1 MGRTTPICDLK
12 LYNMSITILKKGVR
26 SQLSLSPSG
35 PRIVR
40 TRELAVKNRFIS
52 VLQSVILS
60 GALIT
65 GAAAQEA
72 SGPYLA
78 ARQAAIAHDYG
89 FAAKYFSLALVQ
101 SPLDV
106 ALIEQTMSAFLAV
119 GDVSEAQMLAKA
131 LSSAPNSNQLSE
143 ILLLTQSFK
152 AENYK
157 AALAQL
163 ESTSVVGAAVDDL
176 LKGWA
181 LMGLGRVRDALKSF
195 DTASKEQ
202 GMRSFGLYQKA
213 LAFSL
218 VGDFESA
225 EAIFSVEEQTLMAVP
240 FRTSLARAQI
250 LVQLGRSAD
259 AINFLNDLYGED
271 AGQEVRAI
279 IAQLQAGAAVDFDVV
294 RSGSEG
300 AGEVLFFL
308 ALALQNGEGNDGLLL
323 YTRLASYLAPNNV
336 NALLLSAK
344 LLEGLGNYG
353 LAIEAYDAVPRSH
366 PAFVS
371 AELGRAQALSKIDK
385 LEMGIEVLAQLAESF
400 PNLRQ
405 VHETL
410 GEFLRQDS
418 QYERAIGSYDIAIDM
433 IDHSRPKHW
442 YIHYVRGT
450 AHDRLGNWELGLSDF
465 DRALALSP
473 NQFQVLNYVGYSL
486 VERGERLKE
495 ALSMIERAV
504 LAQPKAGYI
513 IDSLGWVQ
521 FRLGYYKRAIV
532 NMERAVELMA
542 TDPVVNNHL
551 GDVYW
556 AVGRKTEARFQ
567 WLRAL
572 SFVTEAIGSEDIN
585 PIRMQLKLDIGLDAV
600 LAREGAPPLKMA
612 DGN

>member
-1 MGRTTPICDLK
+1 
-12 LYNMSITILKKGVR
+12 
-26 SQLSLSPSG
+26 
-35 PRIVR
+35 
-40 TRELAVKNRFIS
+40 VKNRFNRFIS
-52 VLQSVILS
+52 VLKSVVLS
-60 GALIT
+60 GTLIT
-65 GAAAQEA
+65 AAAAQEA
-72 SGPYLA
+72 SGPYIA
-78 ARQAAIAHDYG
+78 ARQAAIAHDYE
-89 FAAKYFSLALVQ
+89 FAVEYFSRALVQ

-106 ALIEQTMSAFLAV
+106 VLSEQAMSAFLAA
-119 GDVSEAQMLAKA
+119 GDVSKAQILAKA
-131 LSSAPNSNQLSE
+131 LNPGLNSHPLAG
-143 ILLLTQSFK
+143 ILLLTQSFQT
-152 AENYK
+152 ENYK

-163 ESTSVVGAAVDDL
+163 ESTSVAGAAVDDL

-181 LMGLGRVRDALKSF
+181 LMGLGRVGDALKSF

-225 EAIFSVEEQTLMAVP
+225 EAIFSVKDQTLVAVS
-240 FRTSLARAQI
+240 FRASLARAQI
-250 LVQLGRSAD
+250 LVQLDRSID
-259 AINFLNDLYGED
+259 AINFLSDLYGED
-271 AGQEVRAI
+271 AGQEVRAM

-308 ALALQNGEGNDGLLL
+308 ALALQNGEGNDGRLL
-323 YTRLASYLAPNNV
+323 YTRLASYLAPNNM

-371 AELGRAQALSKIDK
+371 AELGRAQALSKIGK
-385 LEMGIEVLAQLAESF
+385 IEMGIEVLAQLAESF

-405 VHETL
+405 VHATL
-410 GEFLRQDS
+410 GEFLRQDG
-418 QYERAIGSYDIAIDM
+418 QYERAIVSYDIAIDM
-433 IDHSRPKHW
+433 IDHSMPEHW
-442 YIHYVRGT
+442 YVHYVRGI
-450 AHDRLGNWELGLSDF
+450 AHDRLGSWELGLRDF
-465 DRALALSP
+465 DRALSLSP

-486 VERGERLKE
+486 VERGERLEE

-504 LAQPKAGYI
+504 VAQPKAGYI
-513 IDSLGWVQ
+513 LDSLGWVQ
-521 FRLGYYKRAIV
+521 FRLGYYEGAIV
-532 NMERAVELMA
+532 HMERAVELMA

-572 SFVTEAIGSEDIN
+572 SFVTEATRSEDIN
-585 PIRMQLKLDIGLDAV
+585 LIRMHRKLDIGLDAV
-600 LAREGAPPLKMA
+600 LAEEGAPPLKMV

>member
-1 MGRTTPICDLK
+1 
-12 LYNMSITILKKGVR
+12 MSITICKKGVR
-26 SQLSLSPSG
+26 PQLLLSSSCS
-35 PRIVR
+35 RIISV
-40 TRELAVKNRFIS
+40 RELAVKNRFNRFIS
-52 VLQSVILS
+52 VLKSVVLS
-60 GALIT
+60 GTLIT
-65 GAAAQEA
+65 AAAAQEA
-72 SGPYLA
+72 SGPYIA
-78 ARQAAIAHDYG
+78 ARQAAIAHDYE
-89 FAAKYFSLALVQ
+89 FAVEYFSRALVQ

-106 ALIEQTMSAFLAV
+106 VLSEQAMSAFLAA
-119 GDVSEAQMLAKA
+119 GDVSKAQILAKA
-131 LSSAPNSNQLSE
+131 LNPGLNSHPLAG
-143 ILLLTQSFK
+143 ILLLTQSFQT
-152 AENYK
+152 ENYK

-163 ESTSVVGAAVDDL
+163 ESTSVAGAAVDDL

-181 LMGLGRVRDALKSF
+181 LMGLGRVGDALKSF

-225 EAIFSVEEQTLMAVP
+225 EAISSVKDQTLVAVS
-240 FRTSLARAQI
+240 FRASLARAQI
-250 LVQLGRSAD
+250 LVQLDRSID
-259 AINFLNDLYGED
+259 AINFLSDLYGED
-271 AGQEVRAI
+271 AGQEVRAM

-308 ALALQNGEGNDGLLL
+308 ALALQNGEGNDGRLL
-323 YTRLASYLAPNNV
+323 YTRLASYLAPNNM

-371 AELGRAQALSKIDK
+371 AELGRAQALSKIGK
-385 LEMGIEVLAQLAESF
+385 IEMGIEVLGQLAESF

-405 VHETL
+405 VHATL
-410 GEFLRQDS
+410 GEFLRQDG
-418 QYERAIGSYDIAIDM
+418 QYERAIVSYDIAIDM
-433 IDHSRPKHW
+433 IDHSMPEHW
-442 YIHYVRGT
+442 YVHYVRGT
-450 AHDRLGNWELGLSDF
+450 AHDRLGDWELGLRDF
-465 DRALALSP
+465 DRALSLSP

-486 VERGERLKE
+486 VERGERLEE

-504 LAQPKAGYI
+504 VAQPKAGYI
-513 IDSLGWVQ
+513 LDSLGWVQ
-521 FRLGYYKRAIV
+521 FRLGYYEGAIV
-532 NMERAVELMA
+532 HMERAVELMA

-572 SFVTEAIGSEDIN
+572 SFVTEATRSEDIN
-585 PIRMQLKLDIGLDAV
+585 LIRMHRKLDIGLDAV
-600 LAREGAPPLKMA
+600 LAEEGAPPLKMV

>member
-1 MGRTTPICDLK
+1 
-12 LYNMSITILKKGVR
+12 MSITICKKGVR
-26 SQLSLSPSG
+26 PQLLLSSSCS
-35 PRIVR
+35 RIISV
-40 TRELAVKNRFIS
+40 RELAVKNRFNRFIS
-52 VLQSVILS
+52 VLKSVVLS
-60 GALIT
+60 GTLIT
-65 GAAAQEA
+65 AAAAQEA
-72 SGPYLA
+72 SGPYIA
-78 ARQAAIAHDYG
+78 ARQAAIAHDYE
-89 FAAKYFSLALVQ
+89 FAVEYFSRALVQ

-106 ALIEQTMSAFLAV
+106 VLSEQAMSAFLAA
-119 GDVSEAQMLAKA
+119 GDVSKAQILAKA
-131 LSSAPNSNQLSE
+131 LNPGLNSHPLAG
-143 ILLLTQSFK
+143 ILLLTQSFQT
-152 AENYK
+152 ENYK

-163 ESTSVVGAAVDDL
+163 ESTSVAGAAVDDL

-181 LMGLGRVRDALKSF
+181 LMGLGRVGDALKSF

-225 EAIFSVEEQTLMAVP
+225 EAISSVKDQTLVAVS
-240 FRTSLARAQI
+240 FRASLARAQI
-250 LVQLGRSAD
+250 LVQLDRSID
-259 AINFLNDLYGED
+259 AINFLSDLYGED
-271 AGQEVRAI
+271 AGQEVRAM

-323 YTRLASYLAPNNV
+323 YTRLASYLAPNNM

-371 AELGRAQALSKIDK
+371 AELGRAQALSKIGK
-385 LEMGIEVLAQLAESF
+385 IEMGIEVLAQLAESF

-405 VHETL
+405 VHATL
-410 GEFLRQDS
+410 GEFLRQDG
-418 QYERAIGSYDIAIDM
+418 QYERAIVSYDIAIDM
-433 IDHSRPKHW
+433 IDHSMPEHW
-442 YIHYVRGT
+442 YVHYVRGI
-450 AHDRLGNWELGLSDF
+450 AHDRLGSWELGLRDF
-465 DRALALSP
+465 DRALSLSP

-486 VERGERLKE
+486 VERGERLEE

-504 LAQPKAGYI
+504 VAQPKAGYI
-513 IDSLGWVQ
+513 LDSLGWAQ
-521 FRLGYYKRAIV
+521 FRLGYYEGAIV
-532 NMERAVELMA
+532 HMERAVELMA

-572 SFVTEAIGSEDIN
+572 SFVTEATGSEDIN
-585 PIRMQLKLDIGLDAV
+585 LIRMHHKLDIGLDAV
-600 LAREGAPPLKMA
+600 LAEEGAPPLKMV

>member
-1 MGRTTPICDLK
+1 
-12 LYNMSITILKKGVR
+12 MSITICKKGVR
-26 SQLSLSPSG
+26 PQLLLSSSCS
-35 PRIVR
+35 RIISV
-40 TRELAVKNRFIS
+40 RELAVKNRFNRFIS
-52 VLQSVILS
+52 VLKSVVLS
-60 GALIT
+60 GTLIT
-65 GAAAQEA
+65 AAAAQEA
-72 SGPYLA
+72 SGPYIA
-78 ARQAAIAHDYG
+78 ARQAAIAHDYE
-89 FAAKYFSLALVQ
+89 FAVEYFSRALVQ

-106 ALIEQTMSAFLAV
+106 VLSEQAMSAFLAA
-119 GDVSEAQMLAKA
+119 GDVSKAQILAKA
-131 LSSAPNSNQLSE
+131 LNPGLNSHPLAG
-143 ILLLTQSFK
+143 ILLLTQSFQT
-152 AENYK
+152 ENYK

-163 ESTSVVGAAVDDL
+163 ESTSVAGAAVDDL

-181 LMGLGRVRDALKSF
+181 LMGLGRVGDALKSF

-225 EAIFSVEEQTLMAVP
+225 EAIFSVKDQTLVAVS
-240 FRTSLARAQI
+240 FRASLARAQI
-250 LVQLGRSAD
+250 LVQLDRSID
-259 AINFLNDLYGED
+259 AINFLSDLYGED
-271 AGQEVRAI
+271 AGQEVRAM

-308 ALALQNGEGNDGLLL
+308 ALALQNGEGNDGRLL
-323 YTRLASYLAPNNV
+323 YTRLASYLAPNNM

-371 AELGRAQALSKIDK
+371 AELGRAQALSKIGK
-385 LEMGIEVLAQLAESF
+385 IEMGIEVLGQLAESF

-405 VHETL
+405 VHATL
-410 GEFLRQDS
+410 GEFLRQDG
-418 QYERAIGSYDIAIDM
+418 QYERAIVSYDIAIDM
-433 IDHSRPKHW
+433 IDHSMPEHW
-442 YIHYVRGT
+442 YVHYVRGI
-450 AHDRLGNWELGLSDF
+450 AHDRLGSWELGLRDF
-465 DRALALSP
+465 DRALSLSP

-486 VERGERLKE
+486 VERGERLEE

-504 LAQPKAGYI
+504 VAQPKAGYI
-513 IDSLGWVQ
+513 LDSLGWAQ
-521 FRLGYYKRAIV
+521 FRLGYYEGAIV
-532 NMERAVELMA
+532 HMERAVELMA

-572 SFVTEAIGSEDIN
+572 SFVTEATRSEDIN
-585 PIRMQLKLDIGLDAV
+585 LIRMHRKLDIGLDAV
-600 LAREGAPPLKMA
+600 LAEEGAPPLKMV

>member
-1 MGRTTPICDLK
+1 M
-12 LYNMSITILKKGVR
+12 
-26 SQLSLSPSG
+26 
-35 PRIVR
+35 
-40 TRELAVKNRFIS
+40 KNRFIS
-52 VLQSVILS
+52 VLKSVVLS

-65 GAAAQEA
+65 GAGAQEA
-72 SGPYLA
+72 SGPYIA
-78 ARQAAIAHDYG
+78 ARQAAIAHDYES
-89 FAAKYFSLALVQ
+89 AAEYFSRALVQ

-106 ALIEQTMSAFLAV
+106 VLIEQAMSAFLAI
-119 GDVSEAQMLAKA
+119 GDVTKAQTLSKALISNPNSHPLAK
-131 LSSAPNSNQLSE
+131 
-143 ILLLTQSFK
+143 ILLLTKSFHK
-152 AENYK
+152 ENYR

-163 ESTSVVGAAVDDL
+163 ESTTVAGAGVDDL

-181 LMGLGRVRDALKSF
+181 LMGLGRVSDALKSF
-195 DTASKEQ
+195 DAASTEQ

-213 LAFSL
+213 LAFCL

-225 EAIFSVEEQTLMAVP
+225 EAIFSGQDQTLSAVS
-240 FRTSLARAQI
+240 FRASLARAQI
-250 LVQLGRSAD
+250 LVELDRSAD
-259 AINFLNDLYGED
+259 AINFLSDLYGED
-271 AGQEVRAI
+271 AGQEVRAMI
-279 IAQLQAGAAVDFDVV
+279 VQLQAGAAVDFDVV

-323 YTRLASYLAPNNV
+323 YTRLASHLAPNNV

-366 PAFVS
+366 PAFVN
-371 AELGRAQALSKIDK
+371 AELGRAQALSKIGK
-385 LEMGIEVLAQLAESF
+385 IEMGIEVLMQLAESF

-410 GEFLRQDS
+410 GEFLRQDG

-433 IDHSRPKHW
+433 IDHSKPKPKHW
-442 YIHYVRGT
+442 YVHYVRGIV
-450 AHDRLGNWELGLSDF
+450 HDRLGNWQLGLRDF
-465 DRALALSP
+465 DRALLLSP

-486 VERGERLKE
+486 VERGERLEE

-504 LAQPKAGYI
+504 VAQPKAGYI

-521 FRLGYYKRAIV
+521 FRLGYYQRAIV
-532 NMERAVELMA
+532 HMERAVELMA
-542 TDPVVNNHL
+542 TDPVVNDHL

-567 WLRAL
+567 WQRAL
-572 SFVTEAIGSEDIN
+572 SFVTEATGAEHIN
-585 PIRMQLKLDIGLDAV
+585 LIRMQRKLDIGLDAV
-600 LAREGAPPLKMA
+600 LAEEGAQPIKMA

>member
-1 MGRTTPICDLK
+1 
-12 LYNMSITILKKGVR
+12 
-26 SQLSLSPSG
+26 
-35 PRIVR
+35 
-40 TRELAVKNRFIS
+40 VKNRFNRFIS
-52 VLQSVILS
+52 VLKSVVLS
-60 GALIT
+60 GTLIT
-65 GAAAQEA
+65 AAAAQEA
-72 SGPYLA
+72 SGPYIA
-78 ARQAAIAHDYG
+78 ARQAAIAHDYE
-89 FAAKYFSLALVQ
+89 FAVEYFSRALVQ

-106 ALIEQTMSAFLAV
+106 VLSEQAMSAFLAA
-119 GDVSEAQMLAKA
+119 GDVSKAQILAKA
-131 LSSAPNSNQLSE
+131 LNPGLNSHPLAG
-143 ILLLTQSFK
+143 ILLLTQSFQT
-152 AENYK
+152 ENYK

-163 ESTSVVGAAVDDL
+163 ESTSVAGAAVDDL

-181 LMGLGRVRDALKSF
+181 LMGLGRVGDALKSF

-225 EAIFSVEEQTLMAVP
+225 EAIFSVKDQTLVAVS
-240 FRTSLARAQI
+240 FRASLARAQI
-250 LVQLGRSAD
+250 LVQLDRSID
-259 AINFLNDLYGED
+259 AINFLSDLYGED
-271 AGQEVRAI
+271 AGQEVRAM

-308 ALALQNGEGNDGLLL
+308 ALALQNGEGNDGRLL
-323 YTRLASYLAPNNV
+323 YTRLASYLAPNNM

-371 AELGRAQALSKIDK
+371 AELGRAQALSKIGK
-385 LEMGIEVLAQLAESF
+385 IEMGIEVLGQLAESF

-405 VHETL
+405 VHATL
-410 GEFLRQDS
+410 GEFLRQDG
-418 QYERAIGSYDIAIDM
+418 QYERAIVSYDIAIDM
-433 IDHSRPKHW
+433 IDHSMPEHW
-442 YIHYVRGT
+442 YVHYVRGT
-450 AHDRLGNWELGLSDF
+450 AHDRLGDWELGLRDF
-465 DRALALSP
+465 DRALSLSP

-486 VERGERLKE
+486 VERGERLEE

-504 LAQPKAGYI
+504 VAQPKAGYI
-513 IDSLGWVQ
+513 LDSLGWVQ
-521 FRLGYYKRAIV
+521 FRLGYYEGAIV
-532 NMERAVELMA
+532 HMERAVELMA

-572 SFVTEAIGSEDIN
+572 SFVTEATRSEDIN
-585 PIRMQLKLDIGLDAV
+585 LIRMHRKLDIGLDAV
-600 LAREGAPPLKMA
+600 LAEEGAPPLKMV

>member
-1 MGRTTPICDLK
+1 MKNRF
-12 LYNMSITILKKGVR
+12 
-26 SQLSLSPSG
+26 
-35 PRIVR
+35 
-40 TRELAVKNRFIS
+40 NRFIS
-52 VLQSVILS
+52 VLKSVVLS
-60 GALIT
+60 GTLIT
-65 GAAAQEA
+65 AAAAQEA
-72 SGPYLA
+72 SGPYIA
-78 ARQAAIAHDYG
+78 ARQAAIAHDYE
-89 FAAKYFSLALVQ
+89 FAVEYFSRALVQ

-106 ALIEQTMSAFLAV
+106 VLSEQAMSAFLAA
-119 GDVSEAQMLAKA
+119 GDVSKAQILAKA
-131 LSSAPNSNQLSE
+131 LNPGLNSHPLAG
-143 ILLLTQSFK
+143 ILLLTQSFQT
-152 AENYK
+152 ENYK

-163 ESTSVVGAAVDDL
+163 ESTSVAGAAVDDL

-181 LMGLGRVRDALKSF
+181 LMGLGRVGDALKSF

-225 EAIFSVEEQTLMAVP
+225 EAIFSVKDQTLVAVS
-240 FRTSLARAQI
+240 FRASLARAQI
-250 LVQLGRSAD
+250 LVQLDRSID
-259 AINFLNDLYGED
+259 AINFLSDLYGED
-271 AGQEVRAI
+271 AGQEVRAM

-308 ALALQNGEGNDGLLL
+308 ALALQNGEGNDGRLL
-323 YTRLASYLAPNNV
+323 YTRLASYLAPNNM

-371 AELGRAQALSKIDK
+371 AELGRAQALSKIGK
-385 LEMGIEVLAQLAESF
+385 IEMGIEVLGQLAESF

-405 VHETL
+405 VHATL
-410 GEFLRQDS
+410 GEFLRQDG
-418 QYERAIGSYDIAIDM
+418 QYERAIVSYDIAIDM
-433 IDHSRPKHW
+433 IDHSMPEHW
-442 YIHYVRGT
+442 YVHYVRGT
-450 AHDRLGNWELGLSDF
+450 AHDRLGDWELGLRDF
-465 DRALALSP
+465 DRALSLSP

-486 VERGERLKE
+486 VERGERLEE

-504 LAQPKAGYI
+504 VAQPKAGYI
-513 IDSLGWVQ
+513 LDSLGWVQ
-521 FRLGYYKRAIV
+521 FRLGYYEGAIV
-532 NMERAVELMA
+532 HMERAVELMA

-572 SFVTEAIGSEDIN
+572 SFVTEATRSEDIN
-585 PIRMQLKLDIGLDAV
+585 LIRMHRKLDIGLDAV
-600 LAREGAPPLKMA
+600 LAEEGAPPLKMV

>member
-1 MGRTTPICDLK
+1 
-12 LYNMSITILKKGVR
+12 
-26 SQLSLSPSG
+26 
-35 PRIVR
+35 
-40 TRELAVKNRFIS
+40 VKNRFNRFIS
-52 VLQSVILS
+52 VLKSVVLS
-60 GALIT
+60 GTLIT
-65 GAAAQEA
+65 AAAAQEA
-72 SGPYLA
+72 SGPYIA
-78 ARQAAIAHDYG
+78 ARQAAIAHDYE
-89 FAAKYFSLALVQ
+89 FAVEYFSRALVK

-106 ALIEQTMSAFLAV
+106 VLSEQAMSAFLAA
-119 GDVSEAQMLAKA
+119 GDVSKAQILAKA
-131 LSSAPNSNQLSE
+131 LNPGLNSHPLAG
-143 ILLLTQSFK
+143 ILLLTQSFQT
-152 AENYK
+152 ENYK

-163 ESTSVVGAAVDDL
+163 ESTSVAGAAVDDL

-181 LMGLGRVRDALKSF
+181 LMGLGRVGDALKSF

-225 EAIFSVEEQTLMAVP
+225 EAIFSVKDQTLVAVS
-240 FRTSLARAQI
+240 FRASLARAQI
-250 LVQLGRSAD
+250 LVQLDRSID
-259 AINFLNDLYGED
+259 AINFLSDLYGED
-271 AGQEVRAI
+271 AGQEVRAM

-308 ALALQNGEGNDGLLL
+308 ALALQNGEGNDGRLL
-323 YTRLASYLAPNNV
+323 YTRLASYLAPNNM

-371 AELGRAQALSKIDK
+371 AELGRAQALSKIGK
-385 LEMGIEVLAQLAESF
+385 IEMGIEVLGQLAESF

-405 VHETL
+405 VHATL
-410 GEFLRQDS
+410 GEFLRQDG
-418 QYERAIGSYDIAIDM
+418 QYERAIVSYDIAIDM
-433 IDHSRPKHW
+433 IDHSMPEHW
-442 YIHYVRGT
+442 YVHYVRGT
-450 AHDRLGNWELGLSDF
+450 AHDRLGDWELGLRDF
-465 DRALALSP
+465 DRALSLSP

-486 VERGERLKE
+486 VERGERLEE

-504 LAQPKAGYI
+504 VAQPKAGYI
-513 IDSLGWVQ
+513 LDSLGWVQ
-521 FRLGYYKRAIV
+521 FRLGYYEGAIV
-532 NMERAVELMA
+532 HMERAVELMA

-572 SFVTEAIGSEDIN
+572 SFVTEATGSDDIN
-585 PIRMQLKLDIGLDAV
+585 MIRMHHKLDIGLDAV
-600 LAREGAPPLKMA
+600 LAEEGAPPLKMV

>member
-1 MGRTTPICDLK
+1 
-12 LYNMSITILKKGVR
+12 MSITICKKGVR
-26 SQLSLSPSG
+26 PQLLLSSSCS
-35 PRIVR
+35 RIISV
-40 TRELAVKNRFIS
+40 RELAVKNRFNRFIS
-52 VLQSVILS
+52 VLKSVVLS
-60 GALIT
+60 GTLIT
-65 GAAAQEA
+65 AAAAQEA
-72 SGPYLA
+72 SGPYIA
-78 ARQAAIAHDYG
+78 ARQAAIAHDYE
-89 FAAKYFSLALVQ
+89 FAVEYFSRALVQ

-106 ALIEQTMSAFLAV
+106 VLSEQAMSAFLAV
-119 GDVSEAQMLAKA
+119 GDVSKAQILAKA
-131 LSSAPNSNQLSE
+131 LNPGLNSHPLAG
-143 ILLLTQSFK
+143 ILLLTQSFQT
-152 AENYK
+152 ENYK

-163 ESTSVVGAAVDDL
+163 ESTSVAGAAVDDL

-181 LMGLGRVRDALKSF
+181 LMGLGRVGDALKSF

-225 EAIFSVEEQTLMAVP
+225 EAIFSVKDQTLVAVS
-240 FRTSLARAQI
+240 FRASLARAQI
-250 LVQLGRSAD
+250 LVQLDRSID
-259 AINFLNDLYGED
+259 AINFLSDLYGED
-271 AGQEVRAI
+271 AGQEVRAM

-308 ALALQNGEGNDGLLL
+308 ALALQNGEGNDGRLL
-323 YTRLASYLAPNNV
+323 YTRLASYLAPNNM

-371 AELGRAQALSKIDK
+371 AELGRAQALSKIGK
-385 LEMGIEVLAQLAESF
+385 IEMGIEVLGQLAESF

-405 VHETL
+405 VHATL
-410 GEFLRQDS
+410 GEFLRQDG
-418 QYERAIGSYDIAIDM
+418 QYERAIVSYDIAIDM
-433 IDHSRPKHW
+433 IDHSMPEHW
-442 YIHYVRGT
+442 YVHYVRGT
-450 AHDRLGNWELGLSDF
+450 AHDRLGDWELGLRDF
-465 DRALALSP
+465 DRALSLSP

-486 VERGERLKE
+486 VERGERLEE

-504 LAQPKAGYI
+504 VAQPKAGYI
-513 IDSLGWVQ
+513 LDSLGWAQ
-521 FRLGYYKRAIV
+521 FRLGYYEGAIV
-532 NMERAVELMA
+532 HMERAVELMA

-572 SFVTEAIGSEDIN
+572 SFVTEATRSEDIN
-585 PIRMQLKLDIGLDAV
+585 LIRMHRKLDIGLDAV
-600 LAREGAPPLKMA
+600 LAEEGAPPLKMV

>member
-1 MGRTTPICDLK
+1 
-12 LYNMSITILKKGVR
+12 
-26 SQLSLSPSG
+26 
-35 PRIVR
+35 
-40 TRELAVKNRFIS
+40 VKNRFNRFIS
-52 VLQSVILS
+52 VLKSVVLS
-60 GALIT
+60 GTLIT
-65 GAAAQEA
+65 AAAAQEA
-72 SGPYLA
+72 SGPYIA
-78 ARQAAIAHDYG
+78 ARQAAIAHDYE
-89 FAAKYFSLALVQ
+89 FAVEYFSRALVQ

-106 ALIEQTMSAFLAV
+106 VLSEQAMSAFLAA
-119 GDVSEAQMLAKA
+119 GDVSKAQILAKA
-131 LSSAPNSNQLSE
+131 LNSGLNSHPLAG
-143 ILLLTQSFK
+143 ILLLTQSFQT
-152 AENYK
+152 ENYK

-163 ESTSVVGAAVDDL
+163 ESTSVAGAAVDDL

-181 LMGLGRVRDALKSF
+181 LMGLGRVGDALKSF

-225 EAIFSVEEQTLMAVP
+225 EAIFSVKDQTQVAVS
-240 FRTSLARAQI
+240 FRASLARAQI
-250 LVQLGRSAD
+250 LVQLDRSID
-259 AINFLNDLYGED
+259 AINFLSDLYGED
-271 AGQEVRAI
+271 AGQEVRAM

-308 ALALQNGEGNDGLLL
+308 ALALQNGEGNDGRLL
-323 YTRLASYLAPNNV
+323 YTRLASYLAPNNM

-371 AELGRAQALSKIDK
+371 AELGRAQALSKIGK
-385 LEMGIEVLAQLAESF
+385 IEMGIEVLGQLAESF

-405 VHETL
+405 VHATL
-410 GEFLRQDS
+410 GEFLRQDG
-418 QYERAIGSYDIAIDM
+418 QYERAIVSYDIAIDM
-433 IDHSRPKHW
+433 IDHSMPEHW
-442 YIHYVRGT
+442 YVHYVRGT
-450 AHDRLGNWELGLSDF
+450 AHDRLGDWELGLRDF
-465 DRALALSP
+465 DRALSLSP

-486 VERGERLKE
+486 VERGERLEE

-504 LAQPKAGYI
+504 VAQPKAGYI
-513 IDSLGWVQ
+513 LDSLGWVQ
-521 FRLGYYKRAIV
+521 FRLGYYEGAIV
-532 NMERAVELMA
+532 HMERAVELMA

-572 SFVTEAIGSEDIN
+572 SFVTEATRSEDIN
-585 PIRMQLKLDIGLDAV
+585 LIRMHRKLDIGLDAV
-600 LAREGAPPLKMA
+600 LAEEGAPPLKMV

>member
-1 MGRTTPICDLK
+1 
-12 LYNMSITILKKGVR
+12 MSITICKKGVR
-26 SQLSLSPSG
+26 PQLLLSSSCS
-35 PRIVR
+35 RIISV
-40 TRELAVKNRFIS
+40 RELAVKNRFNRFIS
-52 VLQSVILS
+52 VLKSVVLS
-60 GALIT
+60 GTLIT
-65 GAAAQEA
+65 AAAAQEA
-72 SGPYLA
+72 SGPYIA
-78 ARQAAIAHDYG
+78 ARQAAIAHDYE
-89 FAAKYFSLALVQ
+89 FAVEYFSRALVK

-106 ALIEQTMSAFLAV
+106 VLSEQAMSAFLAA
-119 GDVSEAQMLAKA
+119 GDVSKAQMLAKA
-131 LSSAPNSNQLSE
+131 LNSGLNSHPLAG
-143 ILLLTQSFK
+143 ILLLTQSFQT
-152 AENYK
+152 ENYK

-163 ESTSVVGAAVDDL
+163 ESTSVAGAAVDDL

-181 LMGLGRVRDALKSF
+181 LMGLGRVGDALKSF

-225 EAIFSVEEQTLMAVP
+225 EAIFSVKDQTLVAVS
-240 FRTSLARAQI
+240 FRASLARAQI
-250 LVQLGRSAD
+250 LVQLDRSID
-259 AINFLNDLYGED
+259 AINFLSDLYGED
-271 AGQEVRAI
+271 AGQEVRAM

-308 ALALQNGEGNDGLLL
+308 ALALQNGEGNDGRLL
-323 YTRLASYLAPNNV
+323 YTRLASYLAPNNM

-371 AELGRAQALSKIDK
+371 AELGRAQALSKIGK
-385 LEMGIEVLAQLAESF
+385 IEMGIEVLGQLAESF

-405 VHETL
+405 VHATL
-410 GEFLRQDS
+410 GEFLRQDG
-418 QYERAIGSYDIAIDM
+418 QYERAIVSYDIAIDM
-433 IDHSRPKHW
+433 IDHSMPEHW
-442 YIHYVRGT
+442 YVHYVRGT
-450 AHDRLGNWELGLSDF
+450 AHDRLGDWELGLRDF
-465 DRALALSP
+465 DRALSLSP

-486 VERGERLKE
+486 VERGERLEE

-504 LAQPKAGYI
+504 VAQPKAGYI
-513 IDSLGWVQ
+513 LDSLGWVQ
-521 FRLGYYKRAIV
+521 FRLGYYEGAIV
-532 NMERAVELMA
+532 HMERAVELMA

-572 SFVTEAIGSEDIN
+572 SFVTEATRSEDIN
-585 PIRMQLKLDIGLDAV
+585 LIRMHRKLDIGLDAV
-600 LAREGAPPLKMA
+600 LAEEGAPPLKMV

>member
-1 MGRTTPICDLK
+1 
-12 LYNMSITILKKGVR
+12 
-26 SQLSLSPSG
+26 
-35 PRIVR
+35 
-40 TRELAVKNRFIS
+40 VKNRFNRFIS
-52 VLQSVILS
+52 VLKSVVLS
-60 GALIT
+60 GTLIT
-65 GAAAQEA
+65 AAAAQEA
-72 SGPYLA
+72 SGPYIA
-78 ARQAAIAHDYG
+78 ARQAAIAHDYE
-89 FAAKYFSLALVQ
+89 FAVEYFSRALVK

-106 ALIEQTMSAFLAV
+106 VLSEQAMSAFLAA
-119 GDVSEAQMLAKA
+119 GDVSKAQILAKA
-131 LSSAPNSNQLSE
+131 LNPGLNSHPLAG
-143 ILLLTQSFK
+143 ILLLTQSFQT
-152 AENYK
+152 ENYK

-163 ESTSVVGAAVDDL
+163 ESTSVAGAAVDDL

-181 LMGLGRVRDALKSF
+181 LMGLGRVGDALKSF

-225 EAIFSVEEQTLMAVP
+225 EAIFSVKDQTLVAVS
-240 FRTSLARAQI
+240 FRASLARAQI
-250 LVQLGRSAD
+250 LVQLDRSID

-271 AGQEVRAI
+271 AGQEVRAM

-308 ALALQNGEGNDGLLL
+308 ALALQNGEGNDGRLL
-323 YTRLASYLAPNNV
+323 YTRLASYLAPNNM

-371 AELGRAQALSKIDK
+371 AELGRAQALSKIGK
-385 LEMGIEVLAQLAESF
+385 IEMGIEVLGQLAESF

-405 VHETL
+405 VHATL
-410 GEFLRQDS
+410 GEFLRQDG
-418 QYERAIGSYDIAIDM
+418 QYERAIVSYDIAIDM
-433 IDHSRPKHW
+433 IDHSMPEHW
-442 YIHYVRGT
+442 YVHYVRGT
-450 AHDRLGNWELGLSDF
+450 AHDRLGDWELGLRDF
-465 DRALALSP
+465 DRALSLSP

-486 VERGERLKE
+486 VERGERLEE

-504 LAQPKAGYI
+504 VAQPKAGYI
-513 IDSLGWVQ
+513 LDSLGWVQ
-521 FRLGYYKRAIV
+521 FRLGYYEGAIV
-532 NMERAVELMA
+532 HMERAVELMA

-572 SFVTEAIGSEDIN
+572 SFVTEATRSEDIN
-585 PIRMQLKLDIGLDAV
+585 LIRMHRKLDIGLDAV
-600 LAREGAPPLKMA
+600 LAEEGAPPLKMV

>member
-1 MGRTTPICDLK
+1 
-12 LYNMSITILKKGVR
+12 
-26 SQLSLSPSG
+26 
-35 PRIVR
+35 
-40 TRELAVKNRFIS
+40 VKNRFNRFIS
-52 VLQSVILS
+52 VLKSVVLS
-60 GALIT
+60 GTLIT
-65 GAAAQEA
+65 AAAAQEA
-72 SGPYLA
+72 SGPYIA
-78 ARQAAIAHDYG
+78 ARQAAIAHDYE
-89 FAAKYFSLALVQ
+89 FAVEYFSRALVQ

-106 ALIEQTMSAFLAV
+106 VLSEQAMSAFLAA
-119 GDVSEAQMLAKA
+119 GDVSKAQILAKA
-131 LSSAPNSNQLSE
+131 LNPGLNSHPLAG
-143 ILLLTQSFK
+143 ILLLTQSFQT
-152 AENYK
+152 ENYK

-163 ESTSVVGAAVDDL
+163 ESTSVAGAAVDDL

-181 LMGLGRVRDALKSF
+181 LMGLGRVGDALKSF

-225 EAIFSVEEQTLMAVP
+225 EAIFSVKDQTLVAVS
-240 FRTSLARAQI
+240 FRASLARAQI
-250 LVQLGRSAD
+250 LVQLDRSID
-259 AINFLNDLYGED
+259 AINFLSDLYGED
-271 AGQEVRAI
+271 AGQEVRAM

-308 ALALQNGEGNDGLLL
+308 ALALQNGEGNDGRLL
-323 YTRLASYLAPNNV
+323 YTRLASYLAPNNM

-371 AELGRAQALSKIDK
+371 AELGRAQALSKIGK
-385 LEMGIEVLAQLAESF
+385 IEMGIEVLGQLAESF

-405 VHETL
+405 VHATL
-410 GEFLRQDS
+410 GEFLRQDG
-418 QYERAIGSYDIAIDM
+418 QYERAIVSYDIAIDM
-433 IDHSRPKHW
+433 IDHSMPEHW
-442 YIHYVRGT
+442 YVHYVRGT
-450 AHDRLGNWELGLSDF
+450 AHDRLGDWELGLRDF
-465 DRALALSP
+465 DRALSLSP

-486 VERGERLKE
+486 VERGERLEE

-504 LAQPKAGYI
+504 VAQPKAGYI
-513 IDSLGWVQ
+513 LDSLGWAQ
-521 FRLGYYKRAIV
+521 FRLGYYEGAIV
-532 NMERAVELMA
+532 HMERAVELMA

-572 SFVTEAIGSEDIN
+572 SFVTEATRSEDIN
-585 PIRMQLKLDIGLDAV
+585 LIRMHRKLDIGLDAV
-600 LAREGAPPLKMA
+600 LAEEGAPPLKMV

>member
-1 MGRTTPICDLK
+1 MSLTIC
-12 LYNMSITILKKGVR
+12 KKGVR
-26 SQLSLSPSG
+26 PQLLLSSSCS
-35 PRIVR
+35 RIIGV
-40 TRELAVKNRFIS
+40 RELAVKNRFIS
-52 VLQSVILS
+52 VLKSVVLS
-60 GALIT
+60 GVLIT
-65 GAAAQEA
+65 AAAAQET
-72 SGPYLA
+72 SGPYIA
-78 ARQAAIAHDYG
+78 ARQASIAHDYE
-89 FAAKYFSLALVQ
+89 FAVEYFSRALVQ

-106 ALIEQTMSAFLAV
+106 VLREQAMSAFLAV
-119 GDVSEAQMLAKA
+119 GDVSKAQKLAKA
-131 LSSAPNSNQLSE
+131 LSSEPNSHPLAG
-143 ILLLTQSFK
+143 ILLLTQSFQT
-152 AENYK
+152 ENYK

-163 ESTSVVGAAVDDL
+163 ESTSVAGAAVDDL

-181 LMGLGRVRDALKSF
+181 LMGLGRVGDALKSF

-225 EAIFSVEEQTLMAVP
+225 EAISSVKDQTLVAVS
-240 FRTSLARAQI
+240 FRASLARAQI
-250 LVQLGRSAD
+250 LVQLDRSID
-259 AINFLNDLYGED
+259 AINFLSDLYGED
-271 AGQEVRAI
+271 AGQEVRAM

-371 AELGRAQALSKIDK
+371 AELGRAQALSKIGK
-385 LEMGIEVLAQLAESF
+385 IEMGIEVLAQLAESF

-405 VHETL
+405 VHATL
-410 GEFLRQDS
+410 GEFLRQDG
-418 QYERAIGSYDIAIDM
+418 QYERAIVSYDIAIDM
-433 IDHSRPKHW
+433 IDHSMPEHW
-442 YIHYVRGT
+442 YVHYVRGI
-450 AHDRLGNWELGLSDF
+450 AHDRLGSWELGLRDF
-465 DRALALSP
+465 DRALSLSP

-486 VERGERLKE
+486 VERGERLEE

-504 LAQPKAGYI
+504 VAQPKAGYI
-513 IDSLGWVQ
+513 LDSLGWAQ
-521 FRLGYYKRAIV
+521 FRLGYYEGAIV
-532 NMERAVELMA
+532 HMERAVELMA

-572 SFVTEAIGSEDIN
+572 SFVTEATGSEDIN
-585 PIRMQLKLDIGLDAV
+585 LIRMHHKLDIGLDAV
-600 LAREGAPPLKMA
+600 LAEEGAPPLKMA

>member
-1 MGRTTPICDLK
+1 MKNRF
-12 LYNMSITILKKGVR
+12 
-26 SQLSLSPSG
+26 
-35 PRIVR
+35 
-40 TRELAVKNRFIS
+40 NRFIS
-52 VLQSVILS
+52 VLKSVVLS
-60 GALIT
+60 GTLIT
-65 GAAAQEA
+65 AAAAQEA
-72 SGPYLA
+72 SGPYIA
-78 ARQAAIAHDYG
+78 ARQAAIAHDYE
-89 FAAKYFSLALVQ
+89 FAVEYFSRALVQ

-106 ALIEQTMSAFLAV
+106 VLSEQAMSAFLAA
-119 GDVSEAQMLAKA
+119 GDVSKAQILAKA
-131 LSSAPNSNQLSE
+131 LNPGLNSHPLAG
-143 ILLLTQSFK
+143 ILLLTQSFQT
-152 AENYK
+152 ENYK

-163 ESTSVVGAAVDDL
+163 ESTSVAGAAVDDL

-181 LMGLGRVRDALKSF
+181 LMGLGRVGDALKSF

-225 EAIFSVEEQTLMAVP
+225 EAIFSVKDQTLVAVS
-240 FRTSLARAQI
+240 FRASLARAQI
-250 LVQLGRSAD
+250 LVQLDRSID
-259 AINFLNDLYGED
+259 AINVLSDLYGED
-271 AGQEVRAI
+271 AGQEVRAM

-308 ALALQNGEGNDGLLL
+308 ALALQNGEGNDGRLL
-323 YTRLASYLAPNNV
+323 YTRLASYLAPNNM

-371 AELGRAQALSKIDK
+371 AELGRAQALSKIGK
-385 LEMGIEVLAQLAESF
+385 IEMGIEVLGQLAESF

-405 VHETL
+405 VHATL
-410 GEFLRQDS
+410 GEFLRQDG
-418 QYERAIGSYDIAIDM
+418 QYERAIVSYDIAIDM
-433 IDHSRPKHW
+433 IDHSMPEHW
-442 YIHYVRGT
+442 YVHYVRGT
-450 AHDRLGNWELGLSDF
+450 AHDRLGDWELGLRDF
-465 DRALALSP
+465 DRALSLSP

-486 VERGERLKE
+486 VERGERLEE

-504 LAQPKAGYI
+504 VAQPKAGYI
-513 IDSLGWVQ
+513 LDSLGWVQ
-521 FRLGYYKRAIV
+521 FRLGYYEGAIV
-532 NMERAVELMA
+532 HMERAVELMA

-572 SFVTEAIGSEDIN
+572 SFVTEATRSEDIN
-585 PIRMQLKLDIGLDAV
+585 LIRMHRKLDIGLDAV
-600 LAREGAPPLKMA
+600 LAEEGAPPLKMV

>member
-1 MGRTTPICDLK
+1 
-12 LYNMSITILKKGVR
+12 MSITICKKGVR
-26 SQLSLSPSG
+26 PQLLLSSSCS
-35 PRIVR
+35 RIISV
-40 TRELAVKNRFIS
+40 RELAVKNRFNRFIS
-52 VLQSVILS
+52 VLKSVVLS
-60 GALIT
+60 GTLIT
-65 GAAAQEA
+65 AAAAQEA
-72 SGPYLA
+72 SGPYIA
-78 ARQAAIAHDYG
+78 ARQAAIAHDYE
-89 FAAKYFSLALVQ
+89 FAVEYFSRALIQ

-106 ALIEQTMSAFLAV
+106 VLSEQAMSAFLAA
-119 GDVSEAQMLAKA
+119 GDVSKAQILAKA
-131 LSSAPNSNQLSE
+131 LNPGLNSHPLAG
-143 ILLLTQSFK
+143 ILLLTQSFQT
-152 AENYK
+152 ENYK

-163 ESTSVVGAAVDDL
+163 ESTSVAGAAVDDL

-181 LMGLGRVRDALKSF
+181 LMGLGRVGDALKSF

-225 EAIFSVEEQTLMAVP
+225 EAISSVKDQTLVAVS
-240 FRTSLARAQI
+240 FRASLARAQI
-250 LVQLGRSAD
+250 LVQLDRSID
-259 AINFLNDLYGED
+259 AINFLSDLYGED
-271 AGQEVRAI
+271 AGQEVRAM

-323 YTRLASYLAPNNV
+323 YTRLASYLAPNNM

-344 LLEGLGNYG
+344 LLEGLENYG

-371 AELGRAQALSKIDK
+371 AELGRAQALSKIGK
-385 LEMGIEVLAQLAESF
+385 IEMGIEVLAQLAESF

-405 VHETL
+405 VHATL
-410 GEFLRQDS
+410 GEFLRQDG
-418 QYERAIGSYDIAIDM
+418 QYERAIVSYDIAIDM
-433 IDHSRPKHW
+433 IDHSMPEHW
-442 YIHYVRGT
+442 YVHYVRGI
-450 AHDRLGNWELGLSDF
+450 AHDRLGSWELGLRDF
-465 DRALALSP
+465 DRALSLSP

-486 VERGERLKE
+486 VERGERLEE

-504 LAQPKAGYI
+504 VAQPKAGYI
-513 IDSLGWVQ
+513 LDSLGWAQ
-521 FRLGYYKRAIV
+521 FRLGYYEGAIV
-532 NMERAVELMA
+532 HMERAVELMA

-572 SFVTEAIGSEDIN
+572 SFVTEATRSEDIN
-585 PIRMQLKLDIGLDAV
+585 LIRMHRKLDIGLDAV
-600 LAREGAPPLKMA
+600 LAEEGAPPLKMV

>member
-1 MGRTTPICDLK
+1 MSLTIC
-12 LYNMSITILKKGVR
+12 KKGVR
-26 SQLSLSPSG
+26 PQLLLSSSCS
-35 PRIVR
+35 RIIGV
-40 TRELAVKNRFIS
+40 RELAVKNRFIS
-52 VLQSVILS
+52 VLKSVVLS
-60 GALIT
+60 GVLIT
-65 GAAAQEA
+65 AAAAQET
-72 SGPYLA
+72 SGPYIA
-78 ARQAAIAHDYG
+78 ARQASIAHDYE
-89 FAAKYFSLALVQ
+89 FAVEYFSRALVQ

-106 ALIEQTMSAFLAV
+106 VIREQAMSAFLAV
-119 GDVSEAQMLAKA
+119 GDVSKAQTLAKA
-131 LSSAPNSNQLSE
+131 LSSEPNSHPLAG
-143 ILLLTQSFK
+143 ILLLTQSFQT
-152 AENYK
+152 ENYK

-163 ESTSVVGAAVDDL
+163 ESTSVAGAAVDDL

-181 LMGLGRVRDALKSF
+181 LMGLGRVGDALKSF

-225 EAIFSVEEQTLMAVP
+225 EAIFSVKDQTLVAVS
-240 FRTSLARAQI
+240 FRASLARAQI
-250 LVQLGRSAD
+250 LVQLDRSID
-259 AINFLNDLYGED
+259 AINFLSDLYGED
-271 AGQEVRAI
+271 AGQEVRAM

-308 ALALQNGEGNDGLLL
+308 ALALQNGEGNDGRLL
-323 YTRLASYLAPNNV
+323 YTRLASYLAPNNM

-371 AELGRAQALSKIDK
+371 AELGRAQALSKIGK
-385 LEMGIEVLAQLAESF
+385 IEMGIEVLGQLAESF

-405 VHETL
+405 VHATL
-410 GEFLRQDS
+410 GEFLRQDG
-418 QYERAIGSYDIAIDM
+418 QYERAIVSYDIAIDM
-433 IDHSRPKHW
+433 IDHSMPEHW
-442 YIHYVRGT
+442 YVHYVRGT
-450 AHDRLGNWELGLSDF
+450 AHDRLGDWELGLRDF
-465 DRALALSP
+465 DRALSLSP

-486 VERGERLKE
+486 VERGERLEE

-504 LAQPKAGYI
+504 VAQPKAGYI
-513 IDSLGWVQ
+513 LDSLGWVQ
-521 FRLGYYKRAIV
+521 FRLGYYEGAIV
-532 NMERAVELMA
+532 HMERAVELMA

-572 SFVTEAIGSEDIN
+572 SFVTEATRSEDIN
-585 PIRMQLKLDIGLDAV
+585 LIRMHRKLDIGLDAV
-600 LAREGAPPLKMA
+600 LAEEGAPPLKMV

>member
-1 MGRTTPICDLK
+1 
-12 LYNMSITILKKGVR
+12 
-26 SQLSLSPSG
+26 
-35 PRIVR
+35 
-40 TRELAVKNRFIS
+40 VKNRFNRFIS
-52 VLQSVILS
+52 VLKSVVLS
-60 GALIT
+60 GTLIT
-65 GAAAQEA
+65 AAAAQEA
-72 SGPYLA
+72 SGPYIA
-78 ARQAAIAHDYG
+78 ARQAAIAHDYE
-89 FAAKYFSLALVQ
+89 FAVEYFSRALVQ

-106 ALIEQTMSAFLAV
+106 VLSEQAMSAFLAV
-119 GDVSEAQMLAKA
+119 GDVSKAQILAKA
-131 LSSAPNSNQLSE
+131 LNPGLNSHPLAG
-143 ILLLTQSFK
+143 ILLLTQSFQT
-152 AENYK
+152 ENYK

-163 ESTSVVGAAVDDL
+163 ESTSVAGAAVDDL

-181 LMGLGRVRDALKSF
+181 LMGLGRVGDALKSF

-225 EAIFSVEEQTLMAVP
+225 EAIFSVKDQTLVAVS
-240 FRTSLARAQI
+240 FRASLARAQI
-250 LVQLGRSAD
+250 LVQLDRSID
-259 AINFLNDLYGED
+259 AINFLSDLYGED
-271 AGQEVRAI
+271 AGQEVRAM

-308 ALALQNGEGNDGLLL
+308 ALALQNGEGNDGRLL
-323 YTRLASYLAPNNV
+323 YTRLASYLAPNNM

-371 AELGRAQALSKIDK
+371 AELGRAQALSKIGK
-385 LEMGIEVLAQLAESF
+385 IEMGIEVLGQLAESF

-405 VHETL
+405 VHATL
-410 GEFLRQDS
+410 GEFLRQDG
-418 QYERAIGSYDIAIDM
+418 QYERAIVSYDIAIDM
-433 IDHSRPKHW
+433 IDHSMPEHW
-442 YIHYVRGT
+442 YVHYVRGT
-450 AHDRLGNWELGLSDF
+450 AHDRLGDWELGLRDF
-465 DRALALSP
+465 DRALSLSP
-473 NQFQVLNYVGYSL
+473 NQVLNYVGYSL
-486 VERGERLKE
+486 VERGERLEE

-504 LAQPKAGYI
+504 VAQPKAGYI
-513 IDSLGWVQ
+513 LDSLGWVQ
-521 FRLGYYKRAIV
+521 FRLGYYEGAIV
-532 NMERAVELMA
+532 HMERAVELMA

-572 SFVTEAIGSEDIN
+572 SFVTEATRSEDIN
-585 PIRMQLKLDIGLDAV
+585 LIRMHRKLDIGLDAV
-600 LAREGAPPLKMA
+600 LAEEGAPPLKMV

>member
-1 MGRTTPICDLK
+1 
-12 LYNMSITILKKGVR
+12 MSITICKKGVR
-26 SQLSLSPSG
+26 PQLLLSSSCS
-35 PRIVR
+35 RIISV
-40 TRELAVKNRFIS
+40 RELAVKNRFNRFIS
-52 VLQSVILS
+52 VLKSVVLS
-60 GALIT
+60 GTLIT
-65 GAAAQEA
+65 AAAAQEA
-72 SGPYLA
+72 SGPYIA
-78 ARQAAIAHDYG
+78 ARQAAIAHDYE
-89 FAAKYFSLALVQ
+89 FAVEYFSRALVQ

-106 ALIEQTMSAFLAV
+106 VLSEQAMSAFLAA
-119 GDVSEAQMLAKA
+119 GDVSKAQILAKA
-131 LSSAPNSNQLSE
+131 LNPGLNSHPLAG
-143 ILLLTQSFK
+143 ILLLTQSFQT
-152 AENYK
+152 ENYK

-163 ESTSVVGAAVDDL
+163 ESTSVAGAAVDDL

-181 LMGLGRVRDALKSF
+181 LMGLGRVGDALKSF

-225 EAIFSVEEQTLMAVP
+225 EAIFSVKDQTLVAVS
-240 FRTSLARAQI
+240 FRASLARAQI
-250 LVQLGRSAD
+250 LVQLDRSID
-259 AINFLNDLYGED
+259 AINFLSDLYGED
-271 AGQEVRAI
+271 AGQEVRAM

-308 ALALQNGEGNDGLLL
+308 ALALQNGEGNDGRLL
-323 YTRLASYLAPNNV
+323 YTRLASYLAPNNM

-371 AELGRAQALSKIDK
+371 AELGRAQALSKIGK
-385 LEMGIEVLAQLAESF
+385 IEMGIEVLGQLAESF

-405 VHETL
+405 VHATL
-410 GEFLRQDS
+410 GEFLRQDG
-418 QYERAIGSYDIAIDM
+418 QYERAIVSYDIAIDM
-433 IDHSRPKHW
+433 IDHSMPEHW
-442 YIHYVRGT
+442 YVHYVRGT
-450 AHDRLGNWELGLSDF
+450 AHDRLGDWELGLRDF
-465 DRALALSP
+465 DRALSLSP

-486 VERGERLKE
+486 VERGERLEE

-504 LAQPKAGYI
+504 VAQPKAGYI
-513 IDSLGWVQ
+513 LDSLGWAQ
-521 FRLGYYKRAIV
+521 FRLGYYEGAIV
-532 NMERAVELMA
+532 HMERAVELMA

-572 SFVTEAIGSEDIN
+572 SFVTEATRSEDIN
-585 PIRMQLKLDIGLDAV
+585 LIRMHRKLDIGLDAV
-600 LAREGAPPLKMA
+600 LAEEGAPPLKMV

>member
-1 MGRTTPICDLK
+1 MSLTIC
-12 LYNMSITILKKGVR
+12 KKGVR
-26 SQLSLSPSG
+26 PQLLLSSSCS
-35 PRIVR
+35 RIISV
-40 TRELAVKNRFIS
+40 RELAVKNRFIS
-52 VLQSVILS
+52 VLKSVVLS
-60 GALIT
+60 GVLIT
-65 GAAAQEA
+65 AAAAQET
-72 SGPYLA
+72 SGPYIA
-78 ARQAAIAHDYG
+78 ARQASIAHDYE
-89 FAAKYFSLALVQ
+89 FAVEYFSRALVQ

-106 ALIEQTMSAFLAV
+106 VLREQAMSAFLAV
-119 GDVSEAQMLAKA
+119 GDVSKAQKLAKA
-131 LSSAPNSNQLSE
+131 LSSEPNSHPLAG
-143 ILLLTQSFK
+143 ILLLTQSFQT
-152 AENYK
+152 ENYK

-163 ESTSVVGAAVDDL
+163 ESTSVAGAAVDDL

-181 LMGLGRVRDALKSF
+181 LMGLGRVGDALKSF

-225 EAIFSVEEQTLMAVP
+225 EAISSVKDQTLVAVS
-240 FRTSLARAQI
+240 FRASLARAQI
-250 LVQLGRSAD
+250 LVQLDRSID
-259 AINFLNDLYGED
+259 AINFLSDLYGED
-271 AGQEVRAI
+271 AGQEVRAM

-371 AELGRAQALSKIDK
+371 AELGRAQALSKIGK
-385 LEMGIEVLAQLAESF
+385 IEMGIEVLAQLAESF

-405 VHETL
+405 VHATL
-410 GEFLRQDS
+410 GEFLRQDG
-418 QYERAIGSYDIAIDM
+418 QYERAIVSYDIAIDM
-433 IDHSRPKHW
+433 IDHSMPEHW
-442 YIHYVRGT
+442 YVHYVRGI
-450 AHDRLGNWELGLSDF
+450 AHDRLGSWELGLRDF
-465 DRALALSP
+465 DRALSLSP

-486 VERGERLKE
+486 VERGERLEE

-504 LAQPKAGYI
+504 VAQPKAGYI
-513 IDSLGWVQ
+513 LDSLGWAQ
-521 FRLGYYKRAIV
+521 FRLGYYEGAIV
-532 NMERAVELMA
+532 HMERAVELMA

-572 SFVTEAIGSEDIN
+572 SFVTEATGSEDIN
-585 PIRMQLKLDIGLDAV
+585 LIRMHHKLDIGLDAV
-600 LAREGAPPLKMA
+600 LAEEGAPPLKMA

>member
-1 MGRTTPICDLK
+1 MKNRF
-12 LYNMSITILKKGVR
+12 
-26 SQLSLSPSG
+26 
-35 PRIVR
+35 
-40 TRELAVKNRFIS
+40 NRFIS
-52 VLQSVILS
+52 VLKSVVLS
-60 GALIT
+60 GTLIT
-65 GAAAQEA
+65 AAAAQEA
-72 SGPYLA
+72 SGPYIA
-78 ARQAAIAHDYG
+78 ARQAAIAHDYE
-89 FAAKYFSLALVQ
+89 FAVEYFSRALVQ

-106 ALIEQTMSAFLAV
+106 VLSEQAMSAFLAV
-119 GDVSEAQMLAKA
+119 GDVSKAQILAKA
-131 LSSAPNSNQLSE
+131 LNPGLNSHPLAG
-143 ILLLTQSFK
+143 ILLLTQSFQT
-152 AENYK
+152 ENYK

-163 ESTSVVGAAVDDL
+163 ESTSVAGAAVDDL

-181 LMGLGRVRDALKSF
+181 LMGLGRVGDALKSF

-225 EAIFSVEEQTLMAVP
+225 EAIFSVKDQTLVAVS
-240 FRTSLARAQI
+240 FRASLARAQI
-250 LVQLGRSAD
+250 LVQLDRSID
-259 AINFLNDLYGED
+259 AINFLSDLYGED
-271 AGQEVRAI
+271 AGQEVRAM

-308 ALALQNGEGNDGLLL
+308 ALALQNGEGNDGRLL
-323 YTRLASYLAPNNV
+323 YTRLASYLAPNNM

-371 AELGRAQALSKIDK
+371 AELGRAQALSKIGK
-385 LEMGIEVLAQLAESF
+385 IEMGIEVLGQLAESF

-405 VHETL
+405 VHATL
-410 GEFLRQDS
+410 GEFLRQDG
-418 QYERAIGSYDIAIDM
+418 QYERAIVSYDIAIDM
-433 IDHSRPKHW
+433 IDHSMPEHW
-442 YIHYVRGT
+442 YVHYVRGT
-450 AHDRLGNWELGLSDF
+450 AHDRLGDWELGLRDF
-465 DRALALSP
+465 DRALSLSP

-486 VERGERLKE
+486 VERGERLEE

-504 LAQPKAGYI
+504 VAQPKAGYI
-513 IDSLGWVQ
+513 LDSLGWVQ
-521 FRLGYYKRAIV
+521 FRLGYYEGAIV
-532 NMERAVELMA
+532 HMERAVELMA

-572 SFVTEAIGSEDIN
+572 SFVTEATRSEDIN
-585 PIRMQLKLDIGLDAV
+585 LIRMHRKLDIGLDAV
-600 LAREGAPPLKMA
+600 LAEEGAPPLKMV

>member
-1 MGRTTPICDLK
+1 MKNRF
-12 LYNMSITILKKGVR
+12 
-26 SQLSLSPSG
+26 
-35 PRIVR
+35 
-40 TRELAVKNRFIS
+40 NRFIS
-52 VLQSVILS
+52 VLKSVVLS
-60 GALIT
+60 GTLIT
-65 GAAAQEA
+65 AAAAQEA
-72 SGPYLA
+72 SGPYIA
-78 ARQAAIAHDYG
+78 ARQAAIAHDYE
-89 FAAKYFSLALVQ
+89 FAVEYFSRALVQ

-106 ALIEQTMSAFLAV
+106 VLSEQAMSAFLAV
-119 GDVSEAQMLAKA
+119 GDVSKAQILAKA
-131 LSSAPNSNQLSE
+131 LNPGLNSHPLAG
-143 ILLLTQSFK
+143 ILLLTQSFQT
-152 AENYK
+152 ENYK

-163 ESTSVVGAAVDDL
+163 ESTSVAGAAVDDL

-181 LMGLGRVRDALKSF
+181 LMGLGRVGDALKSF

-225 EAIFSVEEQTLMAVP
+225 EAIFSVKDQTLVAVS
-240 FRTSLARAQI
+240 FRASLARAQI
-250 LVQLGRSAD
+250 LVQLDRSID

-271 AGQEVRAI
+271 AGQEVRAM

-308 ALALQNGEGNDGLLL
+308 ALALQNGEGNDGRLL
-323 YTRLASYLAPNNV
+323 YTRLASYLAPNNM

-371 AELGRAQALSKIDK
+371 AELGRAQALSKIGK
-385 LEMGIEVLAQLAESF
+385 IEMGIEVLGQLAESF

-405 VHETL
+405 VHATL
-410 GEFLRQDS
+410 GEFLRQDG
-418 QYERAIGSYDIAIDM
+418 QYERAIVSYDIAIDM
-433 IDHSRPKHW
+433 IDHSMPEHW
-442 YIHYVRGT
+442 YVHYVRGT
-450 AHDRLGNWELGLSDF
+450 AHDRLGDWELGLRDF
-465 DRALALSP
+465 DRALSLSP

-486 VERGERLKE
+486 VERGERLEE

-504 LAQPKAGYI
+504 VAQPKAGYI
-513 IDSLGWVQ
+513 LDSLGWAQ
-521 FRLGYYKRAIV
+521 FRLGYYEGAIV
-532 NMERAVELMA
+532 HMERAVELMA

-572 SFVTEAIGSEDIN
+572 SFVTEATRSEDIN
-585 PIRMQLKLDIGLDAV
+585 LIRMHRKLDIGLDAV
-600 LAREGAPPLKMA
+600 LAEEGAPPLKMV

>member
-1 MGRTTPICDLK
+1 
-12 LYNMSITILKKGVR
+12 
-26 SQLSLSPSG
+26 
-35 PRIVR
+35 
-40 TRELAVKNRFIS
+40 VKNRFNRFIS
-52 VLQSVILS
+52 VLKSVVLS
-60 GALIT
+60 GTLIT
-65 GAAAQEA
+65 AAAAQEA
-72 SGPYLA
+72 SGPYIA
-78 ARQAAIAHDYG
+78 ARQAAIAHDYE
-89 FAAKYFSLALVQ
+89 FAVEYFSRALVQ

-106 ALIEQTMSAFLAV
+106 VLSEQAMSAFLAV
-119 GDVSEAQMLAKA
+119 GDVSKAQILAKA
-131 LSSAPNSNQLSE
+131 LNPGLNSHPLAG
-143 ILLLTQSFK
+143 ILLLTQSFQT
-152 AENYK
+152 ENYK

-163 ESTSVVGAAVDDL
+163 ESTSVAGAAVDDL

-181 LMGLGRVRDALKSF
+181 LMGLGRVGDALKSF

-225 EAIFSVEEQTLMAVP
+225 EAIFSVKDQTLVAVS
-240 FRTSLARAQI
+240 FRASLARAQI
-250 LVQLGRSAD
+250 LVQLDRSID
-259 AINFLNDLYGED
+259 AINFLSDLYGED
-271 AGQEVRAI
+271 AGQEVRAM

-308 ALALQNGEGNDGLLL
+308 ALALQNGEGNDGRLL
-323 YTRLASYLAPNNV
+323 YTRLASYLAPNNM

-371 AELGRAQALSKIDK
+371 AELGRAQALSKIGK
-385 LEMGIEVLAQLAESF
+385 IEMGIEVLGQLAESF

-405 VHETL
+405 VHATL
-410 GEFLRQDS
+410 GEFLRQDG
-418 QYERAIGSYDIAIDM
+418 QYERAIVSYDIAIDM
-433 IDHSRPKHW
+433 IDHSMPEHW
-442 YIHYVRGT
+442 YVHYVRGT
-450 AHDRLGNWELGLSDF
+450 AHDRLGDWELGLRDF
-465 DRALALSP
+465 DRALSLSP

-486 VERGERLKE
+486 VERGERLEE

-504 LAQPKAGYI
+504 VAQPKAGYI
-513 IDSLGWVQ
+513 LDSLGWVQ
-521 FRLGYYKRAIV
+521 FRLGYYEGAIV
-532 NMERAVELMA
+532 HMERAVELMA

-572 SFVTEAIGSEDIN
+572 SFVTEATRSEDIN
-585 PIRMQLKLDIGLDAV
+585 LIRMHRKLDIGLDAV
-600 LAREGAPPLKMA
+600 LAEEGAPPLKMV

>member
-1 MGRTTPICDLK
+1 
-12 LYNMSITILKKGVR
+12 MSITICKKGVR
-26 SQLSLSPSG
+26 PQLLLSSSCS
-35 PRIVR
+35 RIISV
-40 TRELAVKNRFIS
+40 RELAVKNRFNRFIS
-52 VLQSVILS
+52 VLKSVVLS
-60 GALIT
+60 GTLIT
-65 GAAAQEA
+65 AAAAQEA
-72 SGPYLA
+72 SGPYIA
-78 ARQAAIAHDYG
+78 ARQAAIAHDYE
-89 FAAKYFSLALVQ
+89 FAVEYFSRALVQ

-106 ALIEQTMSAFLAV
+106 VLSEQAMSAFLAV
-119 GDVSEAQMLAKA
+119 GDVSKAQILAKA
-131 LSSAPNSNQLSE
+131 LNPGLNSHPLAG
-143 ILLLTQSFK
+143 ILLLTQSFQT
-152 AENYK
+152 ENYK

-163 ESTSVVGAAVDDL
+163 ESTSVAGAAVDDL

-181 LMGLGRVRDALKSF
+181 LMGLGRVGDALKSF

-225 EAIFSVEEQTLMAVP
+225 EAIFSVKDQTLVAVS
-240 FRTSLARAQI
+240 FRASLARAQI
-250 LVQLGRSAD
+250 LVQLDRSID
-259 AINFLNDLYGED
+259 AINFLSDLYGED
-271 AGQEVRAI
+271 AGQEVRAM

-308 ALALQNGEGNDGLLL
+308 ALALQNGEGNDGRLL
-323 YTRLASYLAPNNV
+323 YTRLASYLAPNNM

-371 AELGRAQALSKIDK
+371 AELGRAQALSKIGK
-385 LEMGIEVLAQLAESF
+385 IEMGIEVLGQLAESF

-405 VHETL
+405 VHATL
-410 GEFLRQDS
+410 GEFLRQDG
-418 QYERAIGSYDIAIDM
+418 QYERAIVSYDIAIDM
-433 IDHSRPKHW
+433 IDHSMPEHW
-442 YIHYVRGT
+442 YVHYVRGT
-450 AHDRLGNWELGLSDF
+450 AHDRLGDWELGLRDF
-465 DRALALSP
+465 DRALSLSP

-486 VERGERLKE
+486 VERGERLEE

-504 LAQPKAGYI
+504 VAQPKAGYI
-513 IDSLGWVQ
+513 LDSLGWVQ
-521 FRLGYYKRAIV
+521 FRLGYYEGAIV
-532 NMERAVELMA
+532 HMERAVELMA

-572 SFVTEAIGSEDIN
+572 SFVTEATRSEDIN
-585 PIRMQLKLDIGLDAV
+585 LIRMHRKLDIGLDAV
-600 LAREGAPPLKMA
+600 LAEEGAPPLKMV

>member
-1 MGRTTPICDLK
+1 
-12 LYNMSITILKKGVR
+12 MSITICKKGVR
-26 SQLSLSPSG
+26 PQLLLSSSCS
-35 PRIVR
+35 RIIGV
-40 TRELAVKNRFIS
+40 RELAVKNRFIS
-52 VLQSVILS
+52 VLKSVVLS
-60 GALIT
+60 GVLIT
-65 GAAAQEA
+65 AAAAQET
-72 SGPYLA
+72 SGPYIA
-78 ARQAAIAHDYG
+78 ARQASIAHDYE
-89 FAAKYFSLALVQ
+89 FAVEYFSHALVQ

-106 ALIEQTMSAFLAV
+106 VLREQAMSAFLAV
-119 GDVSEAQMLAKA
+119 GDVSKAQKLAKA
-131 LSSAPNSNQLSE
+131 LSSEPNSHPLAG
-143 ILLLTQSFK
+143 ILLLTQSFQT
-152 AENYK
+152 ENYK

-163 ESTSVVGAAVDDL
+163 ESTSVAGAAVDDL

-181 LMGLGRVRDALKSF
+181 LMGLGRVGDALKSF

-225 EAIFSVEEQTLMAVP
+225 EAIFSVKDQTLVAVS
-240 FRTSLARAQI
+240 FRASLARAQI
-250 LVQLGRSAD
+250 LVQLDRSID
-259 AINFLNDLYGED
+259 AINFLSDLYGED
-271 AGQEVRAI
+271 AGQEVRAM

-308 ALALQNGEGNDGLLL
+308 ALALQNGEGNDGRLL
-323 YTRLASYLAPNNV
+323 YTRLASYLAPNNM

-371 AELGRAQALSKIDK
+371 AELGRAQALSKIGK
-385 LEMGIEVLAQLAESF
+385 IEMGIEVLGQLAESF

-405 VHETL
+405 VHTTL
-410 GEFLRQDS
+410 GEFLRQDG
-418 QYERAIGSYDIAIDM
+418 QYERAIVSYDIAIDM
-433 IDHSRPKHW
+433 IDHSMPEHW
-442 YIHYVRGT
+442 YVHYVRGT
-450 AHDRLGNWELGLSDF
+450 AHDRLGDWELGLRDF
-465 DRALALSP
+465 DRALSLSP

-486 VERGERLKE
+486 VERGERLEE

-504 LAQPKAGYI
+504 VAQPKAGYI
-513 IDSLGWVQ
+513 LDSLGWVQ
-521 FRLGYYKRAIV
+521 FRLGYYEGAIV
-532 NMERAVELMA
+532 HMERAVELMA

-572 SFVTEAIGSEDIN
+572 SFVTEATRSEDIN
-585 PIRMQLKLDIGLDAV
+585 LIRMHRKLDIGLDAV
-600 LAREGAPPLKMA
+600 LAEEGAPPLKMV

>member
-1 MGRTTPICDLK
+1 
-12 LYNMSITILKKGVR
+12 
-26 SQLSLSPSG
+26 
-35 PRIVR
+35 
-40 TRELAVKNRFIS
+40 VKNRFNRFIS
-52 VLQSVILS
+52 VLKSVVLS
-60 GALIT
+60 GTLIT
-65 GAAAQEA
+65 AAAAQEA
-72 SGPYLA
+72 SGPYIA
-78 ARQAAIAHDYG
+78 ARQAAIAHDYE
-89 FAAKYFSLALVQ
+89 FAVEYFSRALVQ

-106 ALIEQTMSAFLAV
+106 VLSEQAMSAFLAA
-119 GDVSEAQMLAKA
+119 GDVSKAQILAKA
-131 LSSAPNSNQLSE
+131 LNPGLNSHPLAG
-143 ILLLTQSFK
+143 ILLLTQSFQT
-152 AENYK
+152 ENYK

-163 ESTSVVGAAVDDL
+163 ESTSVAGAAVDDL

-181 LMGLGRVRDALKSF
+181 LMGLGRVGDALKSF

-225 EAIFSVEEQTLMAVP
+225 EAIFSVKDQTLVAVS
-240 FRTSLARAQI
+240 FRASLARAQI
-250 LVQLGRSAD
+250 LVQLDRSID
-259 AINFLNDLYGED
+259 AINFLSDLYGED
-271 AGQEVRAI
+271 AGQEVRAM

-308 ALALQNGEGNDGLLL
+308 ALALQNGEGNDGRLL
-323 YTRLASYLAPNNV
+323 YTRLASYLAPNNM

-371 AELGRAQALSKIDK
+371 AELGRAQALSKIGK
-385 LEMGIEVLAQLAESF
+385 IEMGIEVLGQLAESF

-405 VHETL
+405 VHATL
-410 GEFLRQDS
+410 GEFLRQDG
-418 QYERAIGSYDIAIDM
+418 QYERAIVSYDIAIDM
-433 IDHSRPKHW
+433 IDHSMPEHW
-442 YIHYVRGT
+442 YVHYVRGT
-450 AHDRLGNWELGLSDF
+450 AHDRLGNWELGLRDF
-465 DRALALSP
+465 DRALSLSP

-486 VERGERLKE
+486 VERGERLEE

-504 LAQPKAGYI
+504 VAQPKAGYI
-513 IDSLGWVQ
+513 LDSLGWVQ
-521 FRLGYYKRAIV
+521 FRLGYYEGAIV
-532 NMERAVELMA
+532 HMERAVELMA

-572 SFVTEAIGSEDIN
+572 SFVTEATRSEDIN
-585 PIRMQLKLDIGLDAV
+585 LIRMHRKLDIGLDAV
-600 LAREGAPPLKMA
+600 LAEEGAPPLKMV

>member
-1 MGRTTPICDLK
+1 
-12 LYNMSITILKKGVR
+12 
-26 SQLSLSPSG
+26 
-35 PRIVR
+35 
-40 TRELAVKNRFIS
+40 
-52 VLQSVILS
+52 LS
-60 GALIT
+60 GTLIT
-65 GAAAQEA
+65 AAAAQEA
-72 SGPYLA
+72 SGPYIA
-78 ARQAAIAHDYG
+78 ARQAAIAHDYE
-89 FAAKYFSLALVQ
+89 FAVEYFSRALVQ

-106 ALIEQTMSAFLAV
+106 VLSEQAMSAFLAV
-119 GDVSEAQMLAKA
+119 GDVSKAQILAKA
-131 LSSAPNSNQLSE
+131 LNPGLNSHPLAG
-143 ILLLTQSFK
+143 ILLLTQSFQT
-152 AENYK
+152 ENYK

-163 ESTSVVGAAVDDL
+163 ESTSVAGAAVDDL

-181 LMGLGRVRDALKSF
+181 LMGLGRVGDALKSF

-225 EAIFSVEEQTLMAVP
+225 EAIFSVKDQTLVAVS
-240 FRTSLARAQI
+240 FRASLARAQI
-250 LVQLGRSAD
+250 LVQLDRSID
-259 AINFLNDLYGED
+259 AINFLSDLYGED
-271 AGQEVRAI
+271 AGQEVRAM

-308 ALALQNGEGNDGLLL
+308 ALALQNAEGNDGRLL
-323 YTRLASYLAPNNV
+323 YTRLASYLAPNNM

-371 AELGRAQALSKIDK
+371 AELGRAQALSKIGK
-385 LEMGIEVLAQLAESF
+385 IEMGIEVLGQLAESF

-405 VHETL
+405 VHATL
-410 GEFLRQDS
+410 GEFLRQDG
-418 QYERAIGSYDIAIDM
+418 QYERAIVSYDIAIDM
-433 IDHSRPKHW
+433 IDHSMPEHW
-442 YIHYVRGT
+442 YVHYVRGT
-450 AHDRLGNWELGLSDF
+450 AHDRLGDWELGLRDF
-465 DRALALSP
+465 DRALSLSP

-486 VERGERLKE
+486 VERGERLEE

-504 LAQPKAGYI
+504 VAQPKAGYI
-513 IDSLGWVQ
+513 LDSLGWVQ
-521 FRLGYYKRAIV
+521 FRLGYYEGAIV
-532 NMERAVELMA
+532 HMERAVELMA

-572 SFVTEAIGSEDIN
+572 SFVTEATRSEDIN
-585 PIRMQLKLDIGLDAV
+585 LIRMHRKLDIGLDAV
-600 LAREGAPPLKMA
+600 LAEEGAPPLKMV

>member
-1 MGRTTPICDLK
+1 
-12 LYNMSITILKKGVR
+12 MSITICKKGVR
-26 SQLSLSPSG
+26 PQLLLSSSCS
-35 PRIVR
+35 RIISV
-40 TRELAVKNRFIS
+40 RELAVKNRFNRFIS
-52 VLQSVILS
+52 VLKSVVLS
-60 GALIT
+60 GTLIT
-65 GAAAQEA
+65 AAAAQEA
-72 SGPYLA
+72 SGPYIA
-78 ARQAAIAHDYG
+78 ARQAAIAHDYE
-89 FAAKYFSLALVQ
+89 FAVEYFSRALVQ

-106 ALIEQTMSAFLAV
+106 VLSEQAMSAFLAA
-119 GDVSEAQMLAKA
+119 GDVSKAQILAKA
-131 LSSAPNSNQLSE
+131 LNPGLNSHPLAG
-143 ILLLTQSFK
+143 ILLLTQSFQT
-152 AENYK
+152 ENYK

-163 ESTSVVGAAVDDL
+163 ESTSVAGAAVDDL

-181 LMGLGRVRDALKSF
+181 LMGLGRVGDALKSF

-225 EAIFSVEEQTLMAVP
+225 EAIFSVKDQTLVAVS
-240 FRTSLARAQI
+240 FRASLARAQI
-250 LVQLGRSAD
+250 LVQLDRSID
-259 AINFLNDLYGED
+259 AINFLSDLYGED
-271 AGQEVRAI
+271 AGQEVRAM

-308 ALALQNGEGNDGLLL
+308 ALALQNGEGNDGRLL
-323 YTRLASYLAPNNV
+323 YTRLASYLAPNNM

-371 AELGRAQALSKIDK
+371 AELGRAQALSKIGK
-385 LEMGIEVLAQLAESF
+385 IEMGIEVLGQLAESF

-405 VHETL
+405 VHATL
-410 GEFLRQDS
+410 GEFLRQDG
-418 QYERAIGSYDIAIDM
+418 QYERAIVSYDIAIDM
-433 IDHSRPKHW
+433 IDHSMPEHW
-442 YIHYVRGT
+442 YVHYVRGT
-450 AHDRLGNWELGLSDF
+450 AHDRLGDWELGLRDF
-465 DRALALSP
+465 DRALSLSP

-486 VERGERLKE
+486 VERGERLEE

-504 LAQPKAGYI
+504 VAQPKAGYI
-513 IDSLGWVQ
+513 LDSLGWVQ
-521 FRLGYYKRAIV
+521 FRLGYYEGAIV
-532 NMERAVELMA
+532 HMERAVELMA

-572 SFVTEAIGSEDIN
+572 SFVTEATRSEDIN
-585 PIRMQLKLDIGLDAV
+585 LIRMHRKLDIGLDAV
-600 LAREGAPPLKMA
+600 LAEEGAPPLKMV

>member
-1 MGRTTPICDLK
+1 
-12 LYNMSITILKKGVR
+12 MSITICKKGVR
-26 SQLSLSPSG
+26 PQLLLSSSCS
-35 PRIVR
+35 RIISV
-40 TRELAVKNRFIS
+40 RELAVKNRFNRFIS
-52 VLQSVILS
+52 VLKSVVLS
-60 GALIT
+60 GTLIT
-65 GAAAQEA
+65 AAAAQEA
-72 SGPYLA
+72 SGPYIA
-78 ARQAAIAHDYG
+78 ARQAAIAHDYE
-89 FAAKYFSLALVQ
+89 FAVEYFSRALVK

-106 ALIEQTMSAFLAV
+106 VLSEQAMSAFLAA
-119 GDVSEAQMLAKA
+119 GDVSKAQILAKA
-131 LSSAPNSNQLSE
+131 LNPGLNSHPLAG
-143 ILLLTQSFK
+143 ILLLTQSFQT
-152 AENYK
+152 ENYK

-163 ESTSVVGAAVDDL
+163 ESTSVAGAAVDDL

-181 LMGLGRVRDALKSF
+181 LMGLGRVGDALKSF

-225 EAIFSVEEQTLMAVP
+225 EAIFSVKDQTLVAVS
-240 FRTSLARAQI
+240 FRASLARAQI
-250 LVQLGRSAD
+250 LVQLDRSID
-259 AINFLNDLYGED
+259 AINFLSDLYGED
-271 AGQEVRAI
+271 AGQEVRAM

-308 ALALQNGEGNDGLLL
+308 ALALQNGEGNDGRLL
-323 YTRLASYLAPNNV
+323 YTRLASYLAPNNM

-371 AELGRAQALSKIDK
+371 AELGRAQALSKIGK
-385 LEMGIEVLAQLAESF
+385 IEMGIEVLAQLAESF

-405 VHETL
+405 VHATL
-410 GEFLRQDS
+410 GEFLRQDG
-418 QYERAIGSYDIAIDM
+418 QYERAIVSYDIAIDM
-433 IDHSRPKHW
+433 IDHSMPEHW
-442 YIHYVRGT
+442 YVHYVRGT
-450 AHDRLGNWELGLSDF
+450 AHDRLGDWELGLRDF
-465 DRALALSP
+465 DRALSLSP

-486 VERGERLKE
+486 VERGERLEE

-504 LAQPKAGYI
+504 VAQPKAGYI
-513 IDSLGWVQ
+513 LDSLGWVQ
-521 FRLGYYKRAIV
+521 FRLGYYEGAIV
-532 NMERAVELMA
+532 HMERAVELMA

-572 SFVTEAIGSEDIN
+572 SFVTEATRSEDIN
-585 PIRMQLKLDIGLDAV
+585 LIRMHRKLDIGLDAV
-600 LAREGAPPLKMA
+600 LAEEGAPPLKMV